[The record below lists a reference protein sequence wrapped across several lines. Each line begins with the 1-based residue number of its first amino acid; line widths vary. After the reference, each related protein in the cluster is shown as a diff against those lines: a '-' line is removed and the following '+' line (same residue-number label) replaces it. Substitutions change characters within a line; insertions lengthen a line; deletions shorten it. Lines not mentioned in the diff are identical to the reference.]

1 MNKSDFTYL
10 LQEPCTISQEQSK
23 TIEGIIETYPYFQA
37 AHVLN
42 LKALKKQHSFKYN
55 DMLKKTAAY
64 TTNRTILFDFITAD
78 TLDIIKKNEEDENL
92 VNQVEIVDL
101 EVVEDIQPVTIAVQA
116 KPKKPILESLQI
128 GEPLDFDKAEK
139 HSFNEWLQL
148 TSFKPIQRVE
158 SVDPNS
164 IKKKSENF
172 ELIDKFIESKPK
184 IKPIKSGAA
193 IDISTEGSMENESLM
208 TETLARVY
216 LEQKKYDK
224 AIKAFKIL
232 SLKYPEK
239 SGFFA
244 DRIKAVQ
251 FLQKN
256 NS

>member
-10 LQEPCTISQEQSK
+10 LQEPCSISQEQSK
-23 TIEGIIETYPYFQA
+23 TIESIIETYPYFQA

-78 TLDIIKKNEEDENL
+78 TLDIVKKNEDDENL
-92 VNQVEIVDL
+92 VNEVEVIGL
-101 EVVEDIQPVTIAVQA
+101 EVIEDIQPDTIAVQT

-158 SVDPNS
+158 FVDPKLV
-164 IKKKSENF
+164 KKKSEIF
-172 ELIDKFIESKPK
+172 ELIDKFIENKPK
-184 IKPIKSGAA
+184 IKPVKSGAA
-193 IDISTEGSMENESLM
+193 IDISTEGSIENESLM

>member
-1 MNKSDFTYL
+1 MNKTDFTYL
-10 LQEPCTISQEQSK
+10 LREPCTINQEQSK
-23 TIEGIIETYPYFQA
+23 IIENILETYPYFQA

-78 TLDIIKKNEEDENL
+78 TLDIVKKNEEVENL
-92 VNQVEIVDL
+92 VNEVEIIDL
-101 EVVEDIQPVTIAVQA
+101 EVVENLQPVIIAVQS

-148 TSFKPIQRVE
+148 TTFKPIQRVK

-184 IKPIKSGAA
+184 IKPIKSGAV
-193 IDISTEGSMENESLM
+193 IDISPESSIENESLM

-224 AIKAFKIL
+224 AIKAFNIL

-251 FLQKN
+251 FLQQN

>member
-1 MNKSDFTYL
+1 MNKTEFTL
-10 LQEPCTISQEQSK
+10 LLREPCSITPNQVNIVE
-23 TIEGIIETYPYFQA
+23 EIIETYPYFQA

-42 LKALKKQHSFKYN
+42 LKGLKKQNSYKYN
-55 DMLKKTAAY
+55 QALKTTAAY
-64 TTNRTILFDFITAD
+64 TTNRTILFDFITSDA
-78 TLDIIKKNEEDENL
+78 LNLEKKEAIEFKELTEN
-92 VNQVEIVDL
+92 EIVDL
-101 EVVEDIQPVTIAVQA
+101 EIVESSISTEESIDLIE
-116 KPKKPILESLQI
+116 KPILESLRI
-128 GEPLDFDKAEK
+128 GEPLDFDKNEK

-148 TSFKPIQRVE
+148 TSLIPIERDTDQTKKNPTKESKNFK
-158 SVDPNS
+158 
-164 IKKKSENF
+164 
-172 ELIDKFIESKPK
+172 LIDEFLDAKPK
-184 IKPIKSGAA
+184 LKPNKSIDL
-193 IDISTEGSMENESLM
+193 IDISYESISENESLM

-216 LEQKKYDK
+216 LEQKKYAK